1 MIGVLTCPSPKG
13 AGMELNPFLR
23 DGVVEFPR
31 KYLFG
36 VGIGFSPLGETGE
49 GFV

>member
-1 MIGVLTCPSPKG
+1 
-13 AGMELNPFLR
+13 MELSPFLW
-23 DGVVEFPR
+23 DGEIEFPR

-36 VGIGFSPLGETGE
+36 VGLGFSPLGETGE